1 MTANERIA
9 MYEVITNYGYILH
22 ECNKADYRPDNP
34 EVNKYYLSDEE
45 LTELY
50 NSITD
55 SSTTNNNNSMEGK
68 KMNITGN
75 TTAKAVL
82 NAAGKNTFR
91 FINFTLGID
100 FQKPVIIRCGT
111 GSFTVKKLWDML
123 PHKNHDYN
131 VAVIVPSRHAY
142 NGHKIATINQSGFDI
157 TSFYEISIYFDN
169 KKTIPDTYN
178 RKSDFEQ
185 DRKNA
190 NHYYMIAQRKEY
202 AIPVKKREDCFRN
215 YPFNE
220 YDRYIILSNEYNS
233 SNSMYFKDI
242 QKQGKKQYYSTGSN
256 YYHENDSKYRPVN
269 WFDRSGYFVRDR
281 RETLKNKAHTLHC
294 EREKTKYL
302 ETDIGYHQSK
312 AIREQVINLK
322 AAIIKKLENETSYE
336 KTKPITGLLYW
347 DFEGILYDTELFIK
361 RTAGKEYSSITSST
375 KAYTNIMEKINKT
388 YNKLNETEGK

>member
-1 MTANERIA
+1 MTVNERIA
-9 MYEVITNYGYILH
+9 MYEVITNYGYMLH
-22 ECNKADYRPDNP
+22 ECNKADTRPTDPETSIYYLPDN
-34 EVNKYYLSDEE
+34 E
-45 LTELY
+45 LTDLY
-50 NSITD
+50 NSVIK
-55 SSTTNNNNSMEGK
+55 EKEEEK
-68 KMNITGN
+68 KMNTTGN

-100 FQKPVIIRCGT
+100 FQKPVIIYH
-111 GSFTVKKLWDML
+111 GSGNFTIKKLWDLL

-131 VAVIVPSRHAY
+131 VAVIVPSRYAY
-142 NGHKIATINQSGFDI
+142 NGHKIATINESGFDI
-157 TSFYEISIYFDN
+157 TGFYEISIYFDN

-190 NHYYMIAQRKEY
+190 SHYYMIAQCKEY
-202 AIPVKKREDCFRN
+202 AIPVKKREDCFR
-215 YPFNE
+215 YTFNE
-220 YDRYIILSNEYNS
+220 YDRYIILNDEYNS
-233 SNSMYFKDI
+233 SNSMYFRDI

-256 YYHENDSKYRPVN
+256 YYHEKDSEYRPVN
-269 WFDRSGYFVRDR
+269 WFDRSGYFVRNR
-281 RETLKNKAHTLHC
+281 RETLKNKARALHC

-302 ETDIGYHQSK
+302 DSDIGYSQSK
-312 AIREQVINLK
+312 AIREQVVNLK

-375 KAYTNIMEKINKT
+375 KAYTSIMEKINKT